1 MKPIQLSSFMKYLI
15 IGFIVSIIFITVA
28 VSKTPKSNSDAA
40 EVYFD
45 GMKRAGDTLT
55 VDDVKNTFL
64 KLFRD
69 LKIGANEKIIREIY
83 AENLY
88 FNDTFRTLNN
98 IEELIPYMTHTAD
111 MVKSTTVEILDTAY
125 SGTDYYVRWVMVMEF
140 KAKRK
145 DIYSKSIGMTQLR
158 FNQEGKIVFHQ
169 DFWDSTEAFYQ
180 HLPYIGYFIRK
191 IRSKL

>member
-1 MKPIQLSSFMKYLI
+1 MKYIYLI
-15 IGFIVSIIFITVA
+15 VALIGLIIFITVA
-28 VSKTPKSNSDAA
+28 VYKTPKSNSDAA
-40 EVYFD
+40 DIYFD
-45 GMKRAGDTLT
+45 EMQRVGNTLK
-55 VDDVKNTFL
+55 VEDIENVFL

-69 LKIGANEKIIREIY
+69 LKVGGNEKVIREIY

-88 FNDTFRTLNN
+88 FNDTFRTLNT
-98 IEELIPYMTHTAD
+98 IEELIPYMIHTAE

-125 SGTDYYVRWVMVMEF
+125 SGSDYYIRWVMVMEF

-158 FNQEGKIVFHQ
+158 FNQEGKIIFHQ
-169 DFWDSTEAFYQ
+169 DFWDSTEGFYQ
-180 HLPYIGYFIRK
+180 HLPYIGYIVRK